1 MYNKSICLLIQ
12 IHNLVYNLVMRI
24 AVLKLKCHI
33 RENEW
38 ISLVYAQF
46 KAVHDT
52 SSNHCKH
59 FGAGTY
65 ETLISEG
72 QMHLHFETHFHCAK
86 LFIHTKHRAH
96 PHLKWMLKQRPRPRK
111 NLNCNAMLPFGSFWD
126 NHRNSKD
133 CMMGEKVHK
142 IMTFCTICQMG
153 GMSLKFP
160 LPRDSK

>member
-1 MYNKSICLLIQ
+1 
-12 IHNLVYNLVMRI
+12 MRI
-24 AVLKLKCHI
+24 AVFILKCHI
-33 RENEW
+33 RESEW
-38 ISLVYAQF
+38 INLVYAQF

-65 ETLISEG
+65 ELWSLKVECTFILKLIFIEQNYSFTQNTGHILISSGCSNRG
-72 QMHLHFETHFHCAK
+72 QGPGNFWTAM
-86 LFIHTKHRAH
+86 
-96 PHLKWMLKQRPRPRK
+96 P
-111 NLNCNAMLPFGSFWD
+111 MLPFGSFWD
-126 NHRNSKD
+126 THRNSKD

-153 GMSLKFP
+153 GISLKFP